1 MTQKAETIILRG
13 ATIID
18 GTGAPARTGDVKVV
32 GDRIVGVGR
41 AGAASGAEAS
51 GATADALELDCSG
64 LVVAPGFID
73 IHSHSDFSLFLDPG
87 APNYVAQGV
96 TLLVNGNCGTS
107 GAPIDAKDPLT
118 AQLIGDER
126 ILRLIT
132 WSSFAEYM
140 ETLDRLPKAVNLA
153 TFVGHVNARVTAL
166 GVSDRRPDDRELE
179 VMKAVVREA
188 MSAGAF
194 GLSTGLIYPPGV
206 FAATEELIE
215 LARVVAEVAGDD
227 NGLYASHLRSESDQ
241 LLEAVQEAVRI
252 GQASRT
258 RVQIS
263 HHKAAGRRNWGLV
276 RTSLDLMEDSR
287 RQGVEVTCDVYPCV
301 AGATG
306 LLALFPSWT
315 HQRGKDG
322 FMAFLKDPEAR
333 ARIKREV
340 SRPMKGSANLLFD
353 AGLDGVRVAD
363 SRVFPQYLGKSL
375 ADIARAGG
383 VAPAP
388 AAGADP
394 APADPLDVLLELAER
409 DFDLGI
415 TLFSMSEADVR
426 YVLAHRLSCV
436 GADAAVPIPG
446 EGLPHP
452 RTYRAFTRTLAT
464 YARDE
469 RVITLEQAIHKMTGF
484 PAWKLGL
491 PDRGVVR
498 PGAKADL
505 AVFDLWGLRAGSDFD
520 DPHHLSEGM
529 VHVLVNGEFVIRDGK
544 MTGAKPGALVR
555 RPA

>member
-1 MTQKAETIILRG
+1 MTQKAERIILRR

-18 GTGAPARTGDVKVV
+18 GSGAPCRTGDVTVA
-32 GDRIVGVGR
+32 GDRIEGAP
-41 AGAASGAEAS
+41 AGAPASGAPA
-51 GATADALELDCSG
+51 GALELDCSG

-140 ETLDRLPKAVNLA
+140 KTLDLLPKAVNLA
-153 TFVGHVNARVTAL
+153 ALVGHVNARVTAL

-194 GLSTGLIYPPGV
+194 GLTSGLIYPPGV

-263 HHKAAGRRNWGLV
+263 HHKVAGRRNWGLV
-276 RTSLDLMEDSR
+276 RTSLDLMEQSR

-315 HQRGKDG
+315 HRRGKDG
-322 FMAFLKDPEAR
+322 FLAFLKDPEAR

-353 AGLDGVRVAD
+353 AGFDGVRVAD

-375 ADIARAGG
+375 ADIARLGG
-383 VAPAP
+383 VAL

-394 APADPLDVLLELAER
+394 TPGDPLDVLLDLAER

-426 YVLAHRLSCV
+426 HVLAHRLSCV
-436 GADAAVPIPG
+436 CSDAAVPIPG

-520 DPHHLSEGM
+520 DSHHLSEGM

-555 RPA
+555 RP